1 MSAVPPLLFARA
13 RRVVPAAVVA
23 AGVVTSTVVVA
34 LPGVASAAST
44 YHVAT
49 NGSDSSAGTS
59 ARPFRTVQR
68 AVNAAGPGSTI
79 LVHRGTYGGSVT
91 ITKSGTA
98 RAPITLQTAGDGP
111 VTLTDSFRARSC
123 AENGPAVDRTVKIK
137 DGADFWTVKGFT
149 INNGVWVSGDNAN
162 RFTSWFFDRAPWF
175 MMGRKVGNWQE
186 RRAIPGQSK
195 PDQAASRS
203 AISYMNA
210 RMGLSGRAAMDPSEG
225 VQLIGNTVTGRGIHA
240 TLARDGKML
249 GNTVRNI
256 DCGTGPGIWVVAL
269 SSNWQVSG
277 NDVSDVKDTKVHH
290 MQEGIRVSD
299 AASYNTISGNR
310 VHDMPT
316 DGRGFTT
323 DVDASFN
330 TFQGNTATNVYIGY
344 SDEMSG
350 RGNKYLGNT
359 ADRVRKYG
367 FGLMSPDWNAARP
380 SVDTSTQD
388 VVMSCNRVTNSPS
401 PQFIAGSSM
410 GGRFDRNSF
419 RGALLAPN
427 LQRYWGSAGN
437 LWDGRPASPGKSLAP
452 SAARC

>member
-1 MSAVPPLLFARA
+1 MSKTPQRK
-13 RRVVPAAVVA
+13 VA
-23 AGVVTSTVVVA
+23 TTCTSALVLAGLATTSVIVG

-49 NGSDSSAGTS
+49 TGSDSSVGSVS
-59 ARPFRTVQR
+59 APFRSVQR
-68 AVNAAGPGSTI
+68 AVDAAAAGDTI
-79 LVHRGTYGGSVT
+79 LVHKGTYTGTVT
-91 ITKSGTA
+91 ITKSGTSA
-98 RAPITLQTAGDGP
+98 APITLQTAGDGP
-111 VTLTDSFRARSC
+111 VTLTNSFPARSC

-137 DGADFWTVKGFT
+137 DGADFWTVKGLT

-162 RFTSWFFDRAPWF
+162 RFTSWFFDQAPWF
-175 MMGRKVGNWQE
+175 MMGHTVGNWQE
-186 RRAIPGQSK
+186 RRAIPGQAT

-203 AISYMNA
+203 AISYMNS
-210 RMGLSGRAAMDPSEG
+210 RLGLSGKNALDPSEG

-240 TLARDGKML
+240 TLARDGKMI
-249 GNTVRNI
+249 GNTVRDI
-256 DCGTGPGIWVVAL
+256 DCGTGPGVWIVAL
-269 SSNWQVSG
+269 SSNWQVTD
-277 NDVSDVKDTKVHH
+277 NDVSNVKDTNIHH

-367 FGLMSPDWNAARP
+367 FGLMSPDWNTLAP
-380 SVDTSTQD
+380 SADTSTQD

-419 RGALLAPN
+419 TGALVAPN
-427 LQRYWGSAGN
+427 LQRYWASAGN
-437 LWDGRPASPGKSLAP
+437 LWEGRATSPTKTLQSIASATCG
-452 SAARC
+452 